1 VAQLEADVAD
11 GADMRQL
18 LRTKHLFY
26 EELLGGAAS
35 PTVEQILAGVQAR
48 VRFLRATSLSQSG
61 RAAPMAAEMRALVD
75 AITARN
81 VELAIRLC
89 TVHLEHAA
97 AAGIA
102 ALEGT
107 RPRPVGD

>member
-26 EELLGGAAS
+26 ELLGGAS